1 MTGISRRNLLKGAAF
16 SAAGVAALGL
26 AGCAPQTEATKAEAG
41 LAETGETAKHT
52 WEVKPEPIAAD
63 QISQTVDTEV
73 LVIGGGYS
81 GSCCALSAAQNGAK
95 TILVEKDAV
104 LNGHGVGGTG
114 AIASRALDDLGLK
127 FDKSLEME
135 RWVSTCGNR
144 CRESLVGKWFRE
156 SERCMN
162 WFLDLA
168 EKNGAKCMV
177 TVGSRSVVH
186 PEIDCY
192 HMISGG
198 EIFEQHTMADFVE
211 YLFFTEQALEM
222 PNRTACDL
230 YIKNNTERVL
240 GDDNVCVVL
249 ELTNLSH
256 INNELGRV
264 KGNEVLRRFADFIKE
279 ASATCGTVYYNGGWQ
294 FIGFFEQ
301 CRREDAES
309 FADYMHRLVHAYN
322 EESGDAKME
331 YSLGMAESRTANA
344 HTLRTLLRGAMMDR
358 RKQED

>member
-1 MTGISRRNLLKGAAF
+1 M
-16 SAAGVAALGL
+16 
-26 AGCAPQTEATKAEAG
+26 
-41 LAETGETAKHT
+41 
-52 WEVKPEPIAAD
+52 
-63 QISQTVDTEV
+63 
-73 LVIGGGYS
+73 
-81 GSCCALSAAQNGAK
+81 
-95 TILVEKDAV
+95 
-104 LNGHGVGGTG
+104 
-114 AIASRALDDLGLK
+114 
-127 FDKSLEME
+127 
-135 RWVSTCGNR
+135 
-144 CRESLVGKWFRE
+144 
-156 SERCMN
+156 
-162 WFLDLA
+162 
-168 EKNGAKCMV
+168 
-177 TVGSRSVVH
+177 
-186 PEIDCY
+186 
-192 HMISGG
+192 
-198 EIFEQHTMADFVE
+198 
-211 YLFFTEQALEM
+211 
-222 PNRTACDL
+222 
-230 YIKNNTERVL
+230 L